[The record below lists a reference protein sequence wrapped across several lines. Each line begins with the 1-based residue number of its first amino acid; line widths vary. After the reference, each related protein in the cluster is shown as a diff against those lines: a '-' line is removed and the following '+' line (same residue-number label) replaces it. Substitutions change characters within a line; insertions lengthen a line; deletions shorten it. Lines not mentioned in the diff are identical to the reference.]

1 MFPLLQGIQTGLVLC
16 IMLGPIFFALIQAG
30 VERGMRAGL
39 MVGLGIWISD
49 LLFILAIFFGAS
61 YIVAITEWE
70 GFKATFGAV
79 GGLILIGFGIGM
91 MVTKSPQLPTIGEGR
106 QEIGAKT
113 YLGLWIKGF
122 LVNTINPFTFFFWL
136 SVMSLILLE
145 EDSTDSYANLFFIG
159 VMGTIILTDTLKVA
173 LAKFI
178 RRYMTNRHIHI
189 LRLVSGGAL
198 VVFGIAMMVRVFL
211 L

>member
-1 MFPLLQGIQTGLVLC
+1 MLSLLQGIQTGLLLC

-49 LLFILAIFFGAS
+49 LIFIFSVFFGAS
-61 YIVAITEWE
+61 YLVAVTEWT
-70 GFKATFGAV
+70 GFKATFGAI
-79 GGLILIGFGIGM
+79 GGIILLGFGIGM
-91 MVTKSPQLPTIGEGR
+91 MVTKSPPLPTIEEGR
-106 QEIGAKT
+106 PAIGAKT

-122 LVNTINPFTFFFWL
+122 LINTINPFTFFFWL
-136 SVMSLILLE
+136 SVMSLIMLG
-145 EDSTDSYANLFFIG
+145 EDYSTNAATLFFIG
-159 VMGTIILTDTLKVA
+159 VMATIILTDTLKVA

-178 RRYMTNRHIHI
+178 RRYMTDRHIHL
-189 LRLVSGGAL
+189 LRIISGAAL
-198 VVFGIAMMVRVFL
+198 VVFGVVLMVKVFL